1 VHGQVTYAH
10 IEEAHNQVE
19 GLRERLMIAVA
30 RREAVVLLSASP
42 QPPPAKKF
50 KYF

>member
-1 VHGQVTYAH
+1 MTYAH
-10 IEEAHNQVE
+10 IEEAHNQGE
-19 GLRERLMIAVA
+19 GLRERLMLAVA
-30 RREAVVLLSASP
+30 RREANVLLSASP